1 MKPLVK
7 LMINIYNL
15 KNIDF
20 MGYEVSKDNPY
31 TFHHIKKRCH
41 GGKEIIE
48 NGAILTKNAHEY
60 LHLIETRDLEI
71 YQYINNVLMQINEQ
85 NFEPLQRQ
93 ILAIDYLL
101 KIFESEHQNDST
113 CKNKAILKEK
123 YLRR

>member
-1 MKPLVK
+1 MPFWC
-7 LMINIYNL
+7 ITI
-15 KNIDF
+15 
-20 MGYEVSKDNPY
+20 
-31 TFHHIKKRCH
+31 H
-41 GGKEIIE
+41 
-48 NGAILTKNAHEY
+48 GAILTKNAHEY

-101 KIFESEHQNDST
+101 KIFESEHQNDLT
-113 CKNKAILKEK
+113 CKKELIIKKK

>member
-1 MKPLVK
+1 MKSIVK

-20 MGYEVSKDNPY
+20 MGYTVSKDNPY
-31 TFHHIKKRCH
+31 TFHHLIKRCH

-101 KIFESEHQNDST
+101 KIFESEHQNDLT
-113 CKNKAILKEK
+113 CKKELIIKKK